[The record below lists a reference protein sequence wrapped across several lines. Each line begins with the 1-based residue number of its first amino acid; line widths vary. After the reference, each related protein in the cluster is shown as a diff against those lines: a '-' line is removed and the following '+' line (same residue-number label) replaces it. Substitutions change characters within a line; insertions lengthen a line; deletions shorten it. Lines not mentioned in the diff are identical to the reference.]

1 MKTLPN
7 IFYTMPEFANMT
19 MDRKDLREVLLDTG
33 GSVLARGSLYDIT
46 PKHLGAGVY
55 KVTLKRRN

>member
-19 MDRKDLREVLLDTG
+19 MDRKDLREVLLETG
-33 GSVLARGSLYDIT
+33 GSVIARGVLYDIIA
-46 PKHLGAGVY
+46 KNIGAGVY
-55 KVTLKRRN
+55 KVTLKRT